1 MLRVRRRIE
10 RLEDEMLPL
19 PPEPP
24 EFMHV
29 HFVDSEKRVVNT
41 MVFEMAQV
49 RAPGSRWRTAQR
61 WPPLKG
67 GR

>member
-24 EFMHV
+24 EFMYL
-29 HFVDSEKRVVNT
+29 HFVDSEKRIVNT
-41 MVFEMAQV
+41 MVFEMAPTLP
-49 RAPGSRWRTAQR
+49 PGRRWRTTQR
-61 WPPLKG
+61 WPPAKG

>member
-10 RLEDEMLPL
+10 RLEDEILPL

-29 HFVDSEKRVVNT
+29 DFVDSEKRVVNT
-41 MVFEMAQV
+41 MVFEMAQTLP
-49 RAPGSRWRTAQR
+49 PGRRWRTASTVATSKR
-61 WPPLKG
+61 
-67 GR
+67 R

>member
-24 EFMHV
+24 EFRHV
-29 HFVDSEKRVVNT
+29 HFVDSEKRVVST
-41 MVFEMAQV
+41 MVFEMAQTLP
-49 RAPGSRWRTAQR
+49 PGRRWRTAQR
-61 WPPLKG
+61 WPRVRG
-67 GR
+67 G

>member
-10 RLEDEMLPL
+10 RLKDEMLPL

-49 RAPGSRWRTAQR
+49 RAPGSRWRTAQQ
-61 WPPLKG
+61 WPPVKG
-67 GR
+67 D